1 MANTFTVLYRG
12 ATPVVSPTSAST
24 VYTVPSSTTTL
35 ITNIVVSNSDT
46 TARTYSIFLN
56 NVGLAVESIVPA
68 RDSVI
73 IDAKQ
78 VMVATNTLSL
88 VASNAAVSFHVT
100 GLEITP

>member
-78 VMVATNTLSL
+78 VIVATNTLRL

>member
-1 MANTFTVLYRG
+1 MANTFKVIYRG

-24 VYTVPSSTTTL
+24 VYTVPSATTTL

-56 NVGLAVESIVPA
+56 NIGLAVESTVPP

-78 VMVATNTLSL
+78 VLVATNTVRL
-88 VASNAAVSFHVT
+88 VASNANVSFHIS
-100 GLEITP
+100 GLEIS